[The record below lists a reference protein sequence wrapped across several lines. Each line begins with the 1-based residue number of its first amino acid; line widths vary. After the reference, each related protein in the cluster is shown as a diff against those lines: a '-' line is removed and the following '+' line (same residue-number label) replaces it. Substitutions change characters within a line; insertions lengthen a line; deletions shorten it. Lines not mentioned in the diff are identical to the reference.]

1 VILASDGHLWA
12 TDSWVGGWGGVRSL
26 RLSGTLLQ
34 TVLFNGT
41 NGSLATSLKQFSDGK
56 LYGTTYN
63 GGVDAQGQRA
73 FGAFFSIDAGLP
85 PPK

>member
-1 VILASDGHLWA
+1 L
-12 TDSWVGGWGGVRSL
+12 RSL
-26 RLSGTLLQ
+26 TLSGTLLQ
-34 TVLFNGT
+34 TILFSGT

-63 GGVDAQGQRA
+63 GGTDSQGKRA
-73 FGAFFSIDAGLP
+73 YGALFSIDAGLP